1 LGFEF
6 AKEKY
11 SGRIKEITLGQG
23 KKAVTVGGESC
34 YPFYNFEGEMPN
46 KPRIAMEIWDMKPEE
61 WPEAALSPFK
71 DVLSDP
77 AAWAKKCVDQY
88 GAEMIV
94 LQLKSTDPNGKDAS
108 ADEAV
113 ATVKKVL
120 AAIDVPLILWGSA
133 NVEKDEEVLKKIAE
147 QCQGKN
153 LILGPVEDKNH
164 KGIGASAMGFGHTVI
179 ASSPID
185 VNLAKQCNILL
196 ENLGVSTDKIIV
208 DPTTGGLGYGLEY
221 SYSVMERIRMAALAQ
236 GDDKLQLPLINNIG
250 NEVWKCKEAKLDVAE
265 APTLGDPE
273 RRAILMEAIGAVA
286 YLMAGSDVLIMRH
299 PESIRLVKSYIDLV
313 YNGGAASDVAGI
325 QKQLDTVDVD
335 LLALSPEPDLTIA
348 EEKKAAPAKKE
359 APPKPPKPEK
369 EAAPAAKKEAAQ
381 EPPKKAA
388 EAPAAAAPKAEAAP
402 EAPATVATKA
412 DAEAEARAK
421 AEAEARAKVEAEAA
435 QMQAEA
441 EARQKLAEAEAD
453 ARRKNAEA
461 RLVKAEKYT
470 PRSVLATT
478 KLPPVLES
486 DVNWRQGTFEEIDGA
501 LAAELK
507 PPALNPTELRRLQTL
522 AEQLNSNWFGK
533 PEAAAALDVREGMT
547 LQLLKICYAHGLI
560 TRGQNGQYRLE
571 KSGEVLAWLRGE
583 KIEV

>member
-6 AKEKY
+6 AKETY

-46 KPRIAMEIWDMKPEE
+46 KPRVAMEIWDMEPEE

-120 AAIDVPLILWGSA
+120 AAIDVPLIIWGTA

-164 KGIGASAMGFGHTVI
+164 KGIGAAAMGFGHTVI

-196 ENLGVSTDKIIV
+196 ENLGVSSDKIIV

-236 GDDKLQLPLINNIG
+236 GDDKLQLPLINNLG
-250 NEVWKCKEAKLDVAE
+250 NEVWKCKEAKLKVAD

-273 RRAILMEAIGAVA
+273 KRAVLMEAVGAVA

-299 PESIRLVKSYIDLV
+299 PESIRLVKSYIDLI
-313 YNGGAASDVAGI
+313 YEGGMATDVAGI
-325 QKQLDTVDVD
+325 QKQLEAVDVD
-335 LLALSPEPDLTIA
+335 LLALSPKPDLTIA

-359 APPKPPKPEK
+359 AAPKPEK
-369 EAAPAAKKEAAQ
+369 KAAPVAKKEAAP
-381 EPPKKAA
+381 EPPKKVA
-388 EAPAAAAPKAEAAP
+388 EPPAAAAPKAEAVP
-402 EAPATVATKA
+402 EAQAAVAAKA
-412 DAEAEARAK
+412 DAEAKARADAEAKARADAEAKAKADAEAK
-421 AEAEARAKVEAEAA
+421 AEAEAKAKADAEAQKAAAQKAKIEAELEEIRQKRAKERAELSAKRAAVQKEAA
-435 QMQAEA
+435 KKTPAA
-441 EARQKLAEAEAD
+441 IQKSMVDKMIENLNWIH
-453 ARRKNAEA
+453 RR
-461 RLVKAEKYT
+461 
-470 PRSVLATT
+470 
-478 KLPPVLES
+478 
-486 DVNWRQGTFEEIDGA
+486 
-501 LAAELK
+501 
-507 PPALNPTELRRLQTL
+507 
-522 AEQLNSNWFGK
+522 
-533 PEAAAALDVREGMT
+533 
-547 LQLLKICYAHGLI
+547 H
-560 TRGQNGQYRLE
+560 
-571 KSGEVLAWLRGE
+571 
-583 KIEV
+583 